1 MTETY
6 EGKKEENFSNGTIQ
20 HSTAQHKCSASAQ
33 HILWS
38 TNDNLDFRCK
48 PSVNLI
54 LFFSFEYE
62 FNKYSHWNVH
72 ILKMIAGTAVA
83 YAGIQSRI
91 LFMPSHK
98 FDFHI
103 ISNVAM
109 EWKAEITKSI

>member
-1 MTETY
+1 MQT
-6 EGKKEENFSNGTIQ
+6 F
-20 HSTAQHKCSASAQ
+20 
-33 HILWS
+33 
-38 TNDNLDFRCK
+38 CK
-48 PSVNLI
+48 FNS
-54 LFFSFEYE
+54 FFSFEYE